1 MELEQRQQNER
12 GETKQ
17 QEQNNEAGRQRN
29 QDNKKRHR
37 INAK

>member
-1 MELEQRQQNER
+1 MELKQRQQNDR

-17 QEQNNEAGRQRN
+17 QEQDDEVGKQRN